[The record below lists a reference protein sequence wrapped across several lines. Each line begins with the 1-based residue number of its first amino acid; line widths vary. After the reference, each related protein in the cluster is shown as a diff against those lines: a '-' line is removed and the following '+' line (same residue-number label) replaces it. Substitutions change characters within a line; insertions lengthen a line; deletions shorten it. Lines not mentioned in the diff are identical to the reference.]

1 MRATELVREAKDTG
15 QDIDELLAQAG
26 LFGDNALEAEAL
38 ARFIATNNRS
48 AKRMTA
54 AFKAM
59 GDIFE
64 GGQVTLIDI
73 LGRISQEL
81 ESDGVQTGFMFE
93 SMSKVDK
100 QAEYL

>member
-26 LFGDNALEAEAL
+26 LFGDNDLEAEAL

-59 GDIFE
+59 AEAING
-64 GGQVTLIDI
+64 
-73 LGRISQEL
+73 EL
-81 ESDGVQTGFMFE
+81 LHQG
-93 SMSKVDK
+93 
-100 QAEYL
+100 